1 MRGTGENPE
10 GGKNTRMGVRG
21 PHVISVLLAPSWY
34 KPERLLNISEPQDL
48 EPVILNEVSQIE
60 KDKYHMILL
69 TCGI

>member
-1 MRGTGENPE
+1 MRSIGENLE

-21 PHVISVLLAPSWY
+21 LHVISVLLAPSWY

-48 EPVILNEVSQIE
+48 EPVILSEVSQIE